1 MDFFEHQEA
10 ARKKTRLLVFYFL
23 MAVILIIAVLNLI
36 GFLIVRSQTSPEYP
50 FSITDWFQ
58 HSWFYAVTI
67 GTLLLIVMGSLFRW
81 FQLSAGGKAVASMV
95 KAREILP
102 DTNDLLERRL
112 LNVVEEMSIASGT
125 SVPTVYVMDEEETIN
140 AFVAGLETSDTVLVV
155 TRGALENLTR
165 QELQGVVAHEFSH
178 IFNSDMRINVRL
190 IAVLA
195 GILLIGQAGYFV
207 MRYIRYG
214 NIRSSN
220 KNGGNAVVAIFVI
233 GISLFFIG
241 YIGLFFGR
249 LIKAAISRQRE
260 FLADASAVQYARDN
274 EGLAGAF
281 IKIRQQGSLLKNSH
295 AEETS
300 HMCISEPIKLNF
312 SGLASHPPIEKRL
325 MAIMPGWRNLAKQI
339 EEQRL
344 REMAQQQEYEDI
356 ELEKEEKPAMDFGF
370 DAIVETIGQ
379 PTTLHQHAAGALLLA
394 LPEVIRQAAHSHH
407 SNNHAMHLAL
417 ALLLSD
423 DNQMSEPV
431 LNLIAEKTSQKDAD
445 QVLELAQHITKEQR
459 HLRLAILD
467 ISIPSLR
474 RLSATERKGFLSL
487 LRQAIHL
494 DSHISEFEYVLYSI
508 LQKNLSDSRQ
518 GPSNSIK
525 RFSAVTHEIEVIL
538 SATIHSTGQSDED
551 KKALYSKLIQPF
563 IKDPS
568 PLLDKTFDAESFH
581 QALKRLNQLTPML
594 KKPLIQALEDAVTHD
609 GKVNPREIELLRAI
623 AECLNC
629 PIPPILE
636 QAQESLVKGNNP

>member
-23 MAVILIIAVLNLI
+23 MAVVLIVAALNFI
-36 GFLIVRSQTSPEYP
+36 GFLIIRSQASPE
-50 FSITDWFQ
+50 FSLTFGDWFK
-58 HSWFYAVTI
+58 HSWFYAITI
-67 GTLLLIVMGSLFRW
+67 GSLLLILFGSLFRW

-102 DTNDLLERRL
+102 DTNDLLEKRL

-125 SVPTVYVMDEEETIN
+125 SVPTVYVMDEEESIN

-155 TRGALENLTR
+155 TRGALENLSR

-190 IAVLA
+190 IAILA

-214 NIRSSN
+214 NIRSS
-220 KNGGNAVVAIFVI
+220 KETGGAVVAVFVI
-233 GISLFFIG
+233 GLSLFVIG

-260 FLADASAVQYARDN
+260 FLADASAIQYARDN

-281 IKIRQQGSLLKNSH
+281 IKIKQQGSLLKNSH

-312 SGLASHPPIEKRL
+312 DGLASHPPIEKRL
-325 MAIMPGWRNLAKQI
+325 TAIMPGWRNLAQQI

-344 REMAQQQEYEDI
+344 RKMAQQQEHEDI
-356 ELEKEEKPAMDFGF
+356 ELEPQTKQAADFGF
-370 DAIVETIGQ
+370 GAIIETIGQ

-407 SNNHAMHLAL
+407 SNQHAMHLAL

-423 DNQMSEPV
+423 DHQVSEPV
-431 LNLIAEKTSQKDAD
+431 LNLIAEKTSQQDAD
-445 QVLELAQHITKEQR
+445 KVLELAQHITKDQR
-459 HLRLAILD
+459 HLRLTILD

-474 RLSATERKGFLSL
+474 RLGANERKGF
-487 LRQAIHL
+487 
-494 DSHISEFEYVLYSI
+494 
-508 LQKNLSDSRQ
+508 
-518 GPSNSIK
+518 
-525 RFSAVTHEIEVIL
+525 
-538 SATIHSTGQSDED
+538 
-551 KKALYSKLIQPF
+551 
-563 IKDPS
+563 
-568 PLLDKTFDAESFH
+568 FH
-581 QALKRLNQLTPML
+581 QWRRFFNEGLYQLC
-594 KKPLIQALEDAVTHD
+594 V
-609 GKVNPREIELLRAI
+609 ELLFFFFAL
-623 AECLNC
+623 AGAVDHC
-629 PIPPILE
+629 
-636 QAQESLVKGNNP
+636 